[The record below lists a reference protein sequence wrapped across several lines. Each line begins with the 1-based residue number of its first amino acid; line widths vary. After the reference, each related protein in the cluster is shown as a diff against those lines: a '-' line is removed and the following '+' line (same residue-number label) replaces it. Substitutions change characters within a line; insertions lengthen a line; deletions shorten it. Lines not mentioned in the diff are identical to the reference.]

1 LLIFI
6 INVVNSSY
14 ALMYLLF
21 NIQSPSP
28 IYTGE
33 GPVGQLQTRR
43 ITPVRDDTFL
53 WNMLQ
58 ATPCKS
64 RGVLFLLIHIFSCN
78 NLVEGYLRRLEMSLS
93 L

>member
-1 LLIFI
+1 MLLCIYYSIFR
-6 INVVNSSY
+6 VP
-14 ALMYLLF
+14 L
-21 NIQSPSP
+21 Q
-28 IYTGE
+28 YTLGE
-33 GPVGQLQTRR
+33 GQVGQLQTRR